1 MAFTPVEIRHVK
13 FARGL
18 TGYKREAVNKAMEE
32 IAVSFEDVWRERADL
47 ADRVEQ
53 LETELVRLRERED
66 LLKETL
72 IAAERN
78 AAEVKETAQK
88 HADLLVA
95 EAHTEA
101 RAITRGASGE
111 RERLIAEA
119 RRVRALLRSALDIVE
134 ESKASSDEGAAGEAA
149 EPEKSEHWP
158 RREDTREFESPQYES
173 PGAQGLESPSPA
185 GHIRSA

>member
-1 MAFTPVEIRHVK
+1 MAFTPVEIRHVR
-13 FARGL
+13 FGRGL
-18 TGYKREAVNKAMEE
+18 TGYKREAVDKALEE

-88 HADLLVA
+88 HAELLVA

-101 RAITRGASGE
+101 RAITRGAN
-111 RERLIAEA
+111 
-119 RRVRALLRSALDIVE
+119 SALDIVE
-134 ESKASSDEGAAGEAA
+134 ESQASPAETAGGEAA
-149 EPEKSEHWP
+149 EPEQAEHWP
-158 RREDTREFESPQYES
+158 RREDTREFESPQVDS
-173 PGAQGLESPSPA
+173 PSAHGLESPSAP

>member
-13 FARGL
+13 VGRGL
-18 TGYKREAVNKAMEE
+18 AGYKRDAVNKTLEE
-32 IAVSFEDVWRERADL
+32 IASSFEDVWRERGDL

-53 LETELVRLRERED
+53 LETDIARLRERED

-78 AAEVKETAQK
+78 AVEVKEAAQK
-88 HADLLVA
+88 HAEMVVA
-95 EAHTEA
+95 EAHAEA
-101 RAITRGASGE
+101 RAISRGANLE
-111 RERLIAEA
+111 RERLISEA

-134 ESKASSDEGAAGEAA
+134 EAQA
-149 EPEKSEHWP
+149 EPEDGAAEAGEPQAAEHWP
-158 RREDTREFESPQYES
+158 RRDDTRQFEAPA
-173 PGAQGLESPSPA
+173 AQGLEAAP

>member
-13 FARGL
+13 FGRGVG
-18 TGYKREAVNKAMEE
+18 GYKRDAVNKTLEE
-32 IAVSFEDVWRERADL
+32 IATSFEDVWRERADL

-53 LETELVRLRERED
+53 LETEIGRLRERED

-88 HADLLVA
+88 HAEMVVA
-95 EAHTEA
+95 EAHAEA
-101 RAITRGASGE
+101 RTITRGAQGE
-111 RERLIAEA
+111 RERLITEA
-119 RRVRALLRSALDIVE
+119 RRVRSLLRAALDIVE
-134 ESKASSDEGAAGEAA
+134 ESQAPSEEAPSEPGDA
-149 EPEKSEHWP
+149 EAPEHWP
-158 RREDTREFESPQYES
+158 RREDTREFEAPA
-173 PGAQGLESPSPA
+173 AQGFEASAAP

>member
-13 FARGL
+13 FGRGL
-18 TGYKREAVNKAMEE
+18 AGYKRDAVNKTLEE
-32 IAVSFEDVWRERADL
+32 IASSFEDVWRERGDL

-53 LETELVRLRERED
+53 LETDIARLRERED

-78 AAEVKETAQK
+78 AVEVKEAAQK
-88 HADLLVA
+88 HAEMVVA
-95 EAHTEA
+95 EAHAEA
-101 RAITRGASGE
+101 RAIARGANLE

-119 RRVRALLRSALDIVE
+119 RRVRALLRSALDIAE
-134 ESKASSDEGAAGEAA
+134 EAQA
-149 EPEKSEHWP
+149 EPEAGDAEEGEPQAGERWP
-158 RREDTREFESPQYES
+158 RRDDTRQFEAPA
-173 PGAQGLESPSPA
+173 AQGLEAAP